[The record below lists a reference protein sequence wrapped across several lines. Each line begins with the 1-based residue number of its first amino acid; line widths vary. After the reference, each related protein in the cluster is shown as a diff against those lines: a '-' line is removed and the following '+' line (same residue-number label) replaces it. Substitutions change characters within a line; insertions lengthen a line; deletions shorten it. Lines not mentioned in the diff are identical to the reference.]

1 MVQTLPSLLVLLA
14 LAGLGIL
21 SHNNTVTIAMLIL
34 IFVRVTPLNETFPFI
49 EKYGLII
56 GITILTVAVMAP
68 IATGKIP
75 PSTLFRSFIEWKA
88 ILAILVGIAVSWL
101 GGRGI
106 ALMGNHPTIV
116 AGLLIGTVLGVAIFK
131 GVPVGP
137 LIAAGILSLF
147 IGKGG

>member
-1 MVQTLPSLLVLLA
+1 MAQTIPSLLILLV

-34 IFVRVTPLNETFPFI
+34 IFIRVTPLNDTFPFI
-49 EKYGLII
+49 EKHGLII

-68 IATGKIP
+68 IANGKIS

-106 ALMGNHPTIV
+106 ALMGYQPSIV
-116 AGLLIGTVLGVAIFK
+116 AGLLIGTVLGVALFK